1 MSLSPAACCEGRAE
15 ERKGRLLDSRDR
27 EVWSV
32 LPRLG
37 RVKYQTEKKR
47 FQRLEKTCSLWALA
61 VSAVGASWEVPSA
74 VLLKGLYPTANRA
87 VEEAKSPSCSV
98 VSVCPLLGEPRHRD
112 TSGKV
117 GEACLWPTS
126 PRIMGTNPAV

>member
-37 RVKYQTEKKR
+37 RVKYQTEKKGFKGWR
-47 FQRLEKTCSLWALA
+47 RPAPFGLWLC
-61 VSAVGASWEVPSA
+61 
-74 VLLKGLYPTANRA
+74 LLWGL
-87 VEEAKSPSCSV
+87 
-98 VSVCPLLGEPRHRD
+98 H
-112 TSGKV
+112 GKFPQL
-117 GEACLWPTS
+117 CC
-126 PRIMGTNPAV
+126 